1 MPGKKKTGQKG
12 KRRGEEK
19 KREVKVE
26 FALLLMSKPKQARTL
41 EANKLHLEQKAPK
54 LCSTY
59 KRFGQFFPFTAR
71 H

>member
-1 MPGKKKTGQKG
+1 MPSKRKKTGQKR
-12 KRRGEEK
+12 KRGGEEK

-26 FALLLMSKPKQARTL
+26 FVLLLMSKPEQARSSYCI
-41 EANKLHLEQKAPK
+41 LHLEQKAAT

-59 KRFGQFFPFTAR
+59 ERFGQVFLFTAR